1 MKPNIH
7 PERTSVAVTCSGC
20 NNQFSLLM
28 AYDKDMMHVEY
39 CNKCHPAYTGIR
51 RIATTGA
58 IEKFANKFKKH
69 SKLTS
74 VNADTKNSD

>member
-1 MKPNIH
+1 MRPNIH
-7 PERTSVAVTCSGC
+7 PQRTTVAVTCSGC

-28 AYDKDMMHVEY
+28 AFDKDTMHVEY

-51 RIATTGA
+51 KIATTGA

-69 SKLTS
+69 SKLTAVKS
-74 VNADTKNSD
+74 DTKKD